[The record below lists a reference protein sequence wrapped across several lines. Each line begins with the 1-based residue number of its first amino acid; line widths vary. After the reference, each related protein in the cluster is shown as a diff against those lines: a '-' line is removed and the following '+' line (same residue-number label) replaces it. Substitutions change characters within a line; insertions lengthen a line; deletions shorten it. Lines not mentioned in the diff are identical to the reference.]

1 MREDFLMKKDIN
13 KVVLAYSGGLDTSIA
28 IKWLQDTYDVDV
40 VAYSADVGQNEPLEP
55 VKEKAVATGA
65 VETYV
70 DDLQEEFL
78 RDYAFKGLKAGALYE
93 GKYPL
98 ATAYSRPLIAKRMI
112 EVAKKEGADAVAHG
126 CTGKGND
133 QVRFDVSFQAL
144 APGIDI
150 VAPLREWEFG
160 SRGEQIDY
168 ANETGIEVSAT
179 KENPYSIDRNL
190 WGISIECGELEDP
203 SLEPPKEV
211 YQITNDL
218 AETPDE
224 AEYVEIGFE
233 QGEPV
238 SLDGEELGSVELV
251 EELNERAAKHG
262 VGRVDMVEN
271 RLVGIK
277 SREIYEAPAAEVL
290 LTAHGQL
297 EDLVLDRET
306 AHYKAQVAQKY
317 ADLVYYGQ
325 WFSPLRKAL
334 DAFIEET
341 QKYVTGTVKVKLF
354 KGNCQVV
361 GRESEESLYQEE
373 LATYDKADE
382 FKHESAE
389 GFIELFG
396 LPLKVNGKVHN
407 E

>member
-1 MREDFLMKKDIN
+1 MKKDIN
-13 KVVLAYSGGLDTSIA
+13 KIVLAYSGGLDTSIA

-55 VKEKAVATGA
+55 VKEKAIATGA

-78 RDYAFKGLKAGALYE
+78 REYAFKGLKAGALYE

-112 EVAKKEGADAVAHG
+112 EVAKQEGADAVAHG

-168 ANETGIEVSAT
+168 ANQTGIEVSAT

-203 SLEPPKEV
+203 ALEPPKEV
-211 YQITNDL
+211 YQITNHL
-218 AETPDE
+218 EETPDQ
-224 AEYVEIGFE
+224 AEYVEVSFE

-238 SLDGEELGSVELV
+238 SLNGQELGPVELV
-251 EELNERAAKHG
+251 EQLNEIAAKHG
-262 VGRVDMVEN
+262 VGRIDMVEN

-277 SREIYEAPAAEVL
+277 SREIYEAPAATVL
-290 LTAHGQL
+290 MTAHGQL

-306 AHYKAQVAQKY
+306 AHYKAQIAQKY
-317 ADLVYYGQ
+317 AELVYYGQ
-325 WFSPLRKAL
+325 WFSPLRRAL
-334 DAFIEET
+334 DAFIDET

-361 GRESEESLYQEE
+361 GRESEQSLYQEE
-373 LATYDKADE
+373 LATYEKSDE
-382 FKHESAE
+382 FKHASAE
-389 GFIELFG
+389 GFIDLFG
-396 LPLKVNGKVHN
+396 LPLKVNGIVHN

>member
-1 MREDFLMKKDIN
+1 MEKDIN

-28 IKWLQDTYDVDV
+28 IKWLQDTYNVDV
-40 VAYSADVGQNEPLEP
+40 VSYSADVGQNEPLEP
-55 VKEKAVATGA
+55 VKEKAIATGA

-78 RDYAFKGLKAGALYE
+78 REYAFKGLKAGALYE

-168 ANETGIEVSAT
+168 ANKTGIEVSAT

-203 SLEPPKEV
+203 AQEPPKEV
-211 YQITNDL
+211 YQITNHL
-218 AETPDE
+218 ADTPDE
-224 AEYVEIGFE
+224 AEYIEIGFK

-238 SLDGEELGSVELV
+238 SLDGKELDPVSLV
-251 EELNERAAKHG
+251 EELNDRAAKHG

-297 EDLVLDRET
+297 EDMVLDRET
-306 AHYKAQVAQKY
+306 AHYKDQIAQKY
-317 ADLVYYGQ
+317 AELVYYGQ

-334 DAFIEET
+334 DSFIAET
-341 QKYVTGTVKVKLF
+341 QKYVTGTVRVKLF

-361 GRESEESLYQEE
+361 GRESEQSLYQEE

-407 E
+407 SDE

>member
-1 MREDFLMKKDIN
+1 
-13 KVVLAYSGGLDTSIA
+13 
-28 IKWLQDTYDVDV
+28 
-40 VAYSADVGQNEPLEP
+40 
-55 VKEKAVATGA
+55 
-65 VETYV
+65 YV
-70 DDLQEEFL
+70 DDLKEEFL
-78 RDYAFKGLKAGALYE
+78 RGYAFKGLKAGALYE

-211 YQITNDL
+211 YQITNHL
-218 AETPDE
+218 ADTPDE

-238 SLDGEELGSVELV
+238 SLDGEDLGAVELV
-251 EELNERAAKHG
+251 EKLNERAAKHG

-396 LPLKVNGKVHN
+396 LPLKVNGRVRN

>member
-1 MREDFLMKKDIN
+1 MKKDIE

-28 IKWLQDTYDVDV
+28 IKWLQDTYDVEV

-55 VKEKAVATGA
+55 VKEKAIKTGA

-78 RDYAFKGLKAGALYE
+78 REYAFKGLKAGALYE

-112 EVAKKEGADAVAHG
+112 EVAKEEGADAVAHG

-203 SLEPPKEV
+203 AVEPPKEV
-211 YQITNDL
+211 YQITNHLED
-218 AETPDE
+218 TPDE
-224 AEYVEIGFE
+224 PEYVEIGFE

-238 SLDGEELGSVELV
+238 SLNGQELGPVELV
-251 EELNERAAKHG
+251 EQLNDVAAKHG

-277 SREIYEAPAAEVL
+277 SREIYEAPAATVL
-290 LTAHGQL
+290 LNAHGQL
-297 EDLVLDRET
+297 EDMVLDRET
-306 AHYKAQVAQKY
+306 AHYKDQVAQKY
-317 ADLVYYGQ
+317 AELVYYGQ

-334 DAFIEET
+334 DSFIEET

-361 GRESEESLYQEE
+361 GRESDQSLYQEE
-373 LATYDKADE
+373 LATYDKSDE

-396 LPLKVNGKVHN
+396 LPLKVNGRVHN

>member
-1 MREDFLMKKDIN
+1 MKKDIN

-238 SLDGEELGSVELV
+238 SLDGEELGPVELV

>member
-1 MREDFLMKKDIN
+1 MKNDIN
-13 KVVLAYSGGLDTSIA
+13 KVVLAYSGGLDTSVA
-28 IKWLQDTYDVDV
+28 IKWLQDTYDVEV

-55 VKEKAVATGA
+55 VKEKAIETGA

-78 RDYAFKGLKAGALYE
+78 REYAFKGLKAGALYE

-112 EVAKKEGADAVAHG
+112 EVAKQEGADAVAHG

-168 ANETGIEVSAT
+168 ANQSGIEVSAT

-203 SLEPPKEV
+203 AVEPPREV
-211 YQITNDL
+211 YQITNHLED
-218 AETPDE
+218 TPDE
-224 AEYVEIGFE
+224 AEYVEIDFVK
-233 QGEPV
+233 GEPV
-238 SLDGEELGSVELV
+238 SLNGQELGPVDLV
-251 EELNERAAKHG
+251 KELNDIAAKHG
-262 VGRVDMVEN
+262 VGRIDMVEN

-277 SREIYEAPAAEVL
+277 SREIYEAPAGTVL
-290 LTAHGQL
+290 LAAHGQL

-306 AHYKAQVAQKY
+306 AHYKEQVAHKY
-317 ADLVYYGQ
+317 AELVYNGQ

-341 QKYVTGTVKVKLF
+341 QQHVTGTIKVKLF

-361 GRESEESLYQEE
+361 SRQSEESLYQEE
-373 LATYDKADE
+373 LATYEKSDE
-382 FKHESAE
+382 FKHASAE
-389 GFIELFG
+389 GFIDLFG
-396 LPLKVNGKVHN
+396 LPLKVNGQVHN
-407 E
+407 D